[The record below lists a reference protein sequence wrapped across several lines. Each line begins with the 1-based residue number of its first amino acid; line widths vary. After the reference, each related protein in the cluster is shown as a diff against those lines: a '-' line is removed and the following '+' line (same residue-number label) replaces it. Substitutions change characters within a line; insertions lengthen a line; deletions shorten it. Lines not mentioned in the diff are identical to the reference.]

1 MAGDKGRAREGCVC
15 HVAQTA
21 PGELD
26 TRKPQCS
33 HGGQEP
39 CTFLGFL
46 PIASKSQSESFVLF
60 CFLWEVLYFKISGS
74 SEQDLS

>member
-1 MAGDKGRAREGCVC
+1 MAGDKGRARKGCVC

-26 TRKPQCS
+26 TRKPRCS
-33 HGGQEP
+33 NDGQEP

-46 PIASKSQSESFVLF
+46 PIASKSQVKVLF
-60 CFLWEVLYFKISGS
+60 YFVFVGGFIF
-74 SEQDLS
+74 